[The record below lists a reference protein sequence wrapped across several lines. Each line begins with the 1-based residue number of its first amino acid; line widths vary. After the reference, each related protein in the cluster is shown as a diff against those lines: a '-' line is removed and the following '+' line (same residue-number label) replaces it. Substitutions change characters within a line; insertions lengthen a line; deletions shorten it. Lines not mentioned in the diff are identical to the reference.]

1 MDVKTA
7 FLNGNIEEELYMVQP
22 EGFVSPENVGK
33 VCKLQRSIYGL
44 KQASR
49 SWNLRFDEVIKGFG
63 FVQNVEET
71 CIYKKM
77 SGSSV
82 AFLVLYV
89 DDILLIGNDV
99 ELLKSVKEYLNSK
112 FSMKD
117 LGEAAYVLGI
127 KIYRDRPRRLLAL
140 CQSTYLDK
148 ILKKFNM
155 HLAKKG
161 LVPVVK
167 GKTLSMAQCPQTA
180 LEKAEVDGT
189 RYASAIG
196 SIMYAMLSTRPDV
209 ALALSLTSRF
219 QSNPGKDHWIAVKN
233 ILKYLKYTKDMF
245 LVYGGCEE
253 ELGVTGYVDASF
265 CTDPDDSK
273 SQTGYVFKVNGG
285 AVSWRSG
292 KQPIVAQST
301 MESEYIAATDAANE
315 AVWLRKF
322 IIELGVFPSA
332 RDPVIIFCDNT
343 GAIANVKEPRSHS
356 TAKHILRRFHVIR
369 QYVKGGDV
377 KICKIHT
384 DLNVADP
391 LTKPLPR
398 DKHEEHRNAI
408 GVKLLPSCKLD

>member
-1 MDVKTA
+1 M
-7 FLNGNIEEELYMVQP
+7 
-22 EGFVSPENVGK
+22 
-33 VCKLQRSIYGL
+33 
-44 KQASR
+44 
-49 SWNLRFDEVIKGFG
+49 IKGFG
-63 FVQNVEET
+63 FVQNAEET

-89 DDILLIGNDV
+89 DDILLIGDNV

-112 FSMKD
+112 FSMND

-140 CQSTYLDK
+140 CQNTYLDK

-167 GKTLSMAQCPQTA
+167 GKTLSTAQCPQTA

-219 QSNPGKDHWIAVKN
+219 QSNPGKDHWTAVKN

-245 LVYGGCEE
+245 LVYGGCGE

-273 SQTGYVFKVNGG
+273 S
-285 AVSWRSG
+285 
-292 KQPIVAQST
+292 
-301 MESEYIAATDAANE
+301 
-315 AVWLRKF
+315 
-322 IIELGVFPSA
+322 
-332 RDPVIIFCDNT
+332 
-343 GAIANVKEPRSHS
+343 
-356 TAKHILRRFHVIR
+356 
-369 QYVKGGDV
+369 
-377 KICKIHT
+377 
-384 DLNVADP
+384 
-391 LTKPLPR
+391 
-398 DKHEEHRNAI
+398 
-408 GVKLLPSCKLD
+408 